1 MRKPDGYTLVE
12 TLVVAT
18 VGTAIF
24 GVTIGVLYLLKEAQV
39 AAFERTI
46 SGRTVSRLAEVF
58 RDDVHRAAKIERR
71 AGQAPGA
78 EEAVWR
84 LAIPPD
90 TVVEYRFS
98 AAAIERTEST
108 EPTGSTSFRESH
120 RLPAGTVATLE
131 PAGPPGAIVTLR
143 IEPAGRQPELKW
155 RPIVIDAVLGLD
167 RRVGEPAPEG
177 AASLRN
183 GRPGE

>member
-1 MRKPDGYTLVE
+1 MRKPGGYTLVE

-18 VGTAIF
+18 VGTAVF
-24 GVTIGVLYLLKEAQV
+24 GVAIGVLYLLKEAQV
-39 AAFERTI
+39 AAFERTV

-58 RDDVHRAAKIERR
+58 RDDVHRAARVEQR
-71 AGQAPGA
+71 AGEAPGA
-78 EEAVWR
+78 DEAIWR
-84 LAIPPD
+84 LAIPPE
-90 TVVEYRFS
+90 TIVEYRFS
-98 AAAIERTEST
+98 AAAVERTESA
-108 EPTGSTSFRESH
+108 GSDSFRESH

-143 IEPAGRQPELKW
+143 IESAGRQPELKW

-177 AASLRN
+177 ATRLRD